1 MAAGQQHVVAQQHVP
16 NSTMYN
22 PVCMHAHRYSNVIL
36 VDASRSIL
44 LCAYQVGGRMS
55 SMRQLQ
61 TGGTYQLPPMASGL
75 QPSAADS
82 RESWQDAVTETA
94 HQIGA
99 KSGSKAGVG
108 SALVRTFQARRELQC
123 TGHPCLSSG
132 LHAGQLVQ
140 QS

>member
-1 MAAGQQHVVAQQHVP
+1 
-16 NSTMYN
+16 
-22 PVCMHAHRYSNVIL
+22 MHAHRYSNVIL

-61 TGGTYQLPPMASGL
+61 TGGTYQLPPMAPGL

-82 RESWQDAVTETA
+82 IESWQDAVKETA
-94 HQIGA
+94 HQMGA
-99 KSGSKAGVG
+99 RSGSQAGVG
-108 SALVRTFQARRELQC
+108 SALVRTFQVRRKLQC

-132 LHAGQLVQ
+132 LHAARPVQ
-140 QS
+140 QF

>member
-1 MAAGQQHVVAQQHVP
+1 
-16 NSTMYN
+16 
-22 PVCMHAHRYSNVIL
+22 MHAHRYSNVIL

-61 TGGTYQLPPMASGL
+61 TGGTYQLPPMAPGL

-82 RESWQDAVTETA
+82 IESWRDAVKETA
-94 HQIGA
+94 HQMGA
-99 KSGSKAGVG
+99 RSGSQAGVG
-108 SALVRTFQARRELQC
+108 SALVRTFQVRRKLQC

-132 LHAGQLVQ
+132 LHAARPVQ
-140 QS
+140 QF